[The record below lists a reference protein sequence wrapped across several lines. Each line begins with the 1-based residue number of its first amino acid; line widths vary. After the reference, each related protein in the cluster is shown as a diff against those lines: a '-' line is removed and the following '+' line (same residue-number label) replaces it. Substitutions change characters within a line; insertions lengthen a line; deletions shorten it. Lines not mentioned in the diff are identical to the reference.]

1 MPAPRS
7 ATLVFPHQLFHNLTE
22 KFPATDTFWIEDP
35 LYFSQYPFHRQKLM
49 LHRASMRWHFDHA
62 AVPKGGRKHY
72 VEAHTLPSSQD
83 LAQALVEQQ
92 ISEAHMIDPE
102 DDFLSR
108 RIGSALHTAGI
119 RLTIHPSPNFITPIA
134 EIERWTEGKKKYFF
148 TNFYIEQ
155 RNRLRL
161 LLDEDGKPV
170 GGKWSF
176 DTDNRKKLP
185 KEIKLPAIEN
195 PAPSPYSKEASEYIR
210 HRFPHAIGDDL
221 ALMYP
226 FHETDAHRWLLRFLD
241 ERLAQFGDFEDA
253 IDREASVLFHSVLT
267 PMLNIGLI
275 APETIIEEAMKRRAD
290 VPLNSLEGFLR
301 QVIGWREYMRLV
313 YRKLGRLQRTCN
325 YWGHHRPMP
334 QSFYNGTTGI
344 EPVDVVIRR
353 TLRTG
358 YCHHIERLMILGNF
372 MLLCEIDPDAIYQWF
387 MELFVDSYDWVMV
400 PNVYGM
406 SQHAD
411 GGMITT
417 KPYISGSS
425 YVLKMSNFKK
435 GDWCEVWD
443 GLYWRFM
450 HRHRSFF
457 ERNPRMSV
465 MTKQLDKMG
474 PKFDRHLEVSE
485 GFLQR
490 LQ

>member
-1 MPAPRS
+1 MPAPRT
-7 ATLVFPHQLFHNLTE
+7 ATLVFPHQLFPDLTG
-22 KFPATDTFWIEDP
+22 KFPTTDTFWIEDP
-35 LYFSQYPFHRQKLM
+35 LFFCQYPFHRQKLM

-62 AVPKGGRKHY
+62 AARQGGRKHY
-72 VEAHTLPSSQD
+72 VEAHTLSTSKD
-83 LAQALVEQQ
+83 LAHVLAEHR
-92 ISEAHMIDPE
+92 ISEAHLIDPE
-102 DDFLSR
+102 DDFLTR
-108 RIGSALHTAGI
+108 RLGSALNHAGI
-119 RLTIHPSPNFITPIA
+119 HLTLHPSPNFITSIA
-134 EIERWTEGKKKYFF
+134 DIDLWTEGKKKYFF

-155 RNRLRL
+155 RNRLGL
-161 LLDEDGKPV
+161 LLDEEGKPV

-185 KEIKLPAIEN
+185 KGISLPAVDAPE
-195 PAPSPYSKEASEYIR
+195 PSPYSTEAREYVR
-210 HRFPHAIGDDL
+210 QRFPHAIGDDL

-226 FHETDAHRWLLRFLD
+226 FQESEALRWLLHFLD

-253 IDREASVLFHSVLT
+253 IDREASILFHSVLT

-275 APETIIEEAMKRRAD
+275 APETIIDEAMKRRD
-290 VPLNSLEGFLR
+290 RVPLNSLEGFLR

-313 YRKLGRLQRTCN
+313 YRKLGRLQRTRN
-325 YWGHHRPMP
+325 YWGHQRPMP
-334 QSFYNGTTGI
+334 QSFYDGTTGI
-344 EPVDVVIRR
+344 EPVDVVVRR

-372 MLLCEIDPDAIYQWF
+372 MLLCEISPDAIYQWF
-387 MELFVDSYDWVMV
+387 MELFVDAYDWVMV

-450 HRHRSFF
+450 HRHRAFF

-474 PKFDRHLEVSE
+474 SKLDRHLEVSE

-490 LQ
+490 MQ